1 MNRHNNQTTVNN
13 PIFKEPITGVA
24 TVRIRRNYCLQCARQ
39 DEEIDDFKAPS
50 SIYEDHCKEDKNNHR
65 TEMRLTK
72 RCKTNISAKKTLS
85 LNT

>member
-1 MNRHNNQTTVNN
+1 
-13 PIFKEPITGVA
+13 
-24 TVRIRRNYCLQCARQ
+24 LQCARQ

-50 SIYEDHCKEDKNNHR
+50 SIYEDHYKEDKNNHR